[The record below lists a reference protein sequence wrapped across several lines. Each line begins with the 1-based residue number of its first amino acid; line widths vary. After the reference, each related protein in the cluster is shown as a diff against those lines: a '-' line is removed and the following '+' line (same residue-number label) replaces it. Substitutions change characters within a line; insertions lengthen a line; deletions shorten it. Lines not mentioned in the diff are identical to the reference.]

1 MNIAGIHT
9 TKPRTQRYVD
19 AFVKG
24 TPGESKIYQFRELKE
39 LPPEDLTMYGILAG
53 SGEIYKRCEQE
64 KKDFYFMD
72 HGYFTNAHDKPHWLR
87 ITKNAHCQ
95 TKLTNT
101 NPDRYEKYFK
111 RELKPWQ
118 KDGKKILV
126 LPPTNAVAG
135 FFNAT
140 GWLDETVKVLKEN
153 TDRPIEVREK
163 PYNPTIATDHVGATV
178 KVDEPTNHQPSIS
191 WNEYFAC
198 VTYNSTTFIESFTNG
213 VPVFC
218 NPNVC
223 GATPIAGTDFTKIE
237 KPRYEDRVALFSN
250 LAYNNWTME
259 EMSNGTAWKMI
270 DSYHTEVLD
279 GR

>member
-198 VTYNSTTFIESFTNG
+198 VTYNSNTMIESFTNG

-218 NPNVC
+218 DPHVC
-223 GATPIAGTDFTKIE
+223 GATPIAETDFTKIE
-237 KPRYEDRVALFSN
+237 KPRYEDRIALFSN

>member
-1 MNIAGIHT
+1 MNLAGIHT

-24 TPGESKIYQFRELKE
+24 TPGASKIYQFRELKE

-218 NPNVC
+218 DPNVC

-259 EMSNGTAWKMI
+259 EMSNGTAWDMLNRNN
-270 DSYHTEVLD
+270 SLQERH
-279 GR
+279 

>member
-24 TPGESKIYQFRELKE
+24 TPGAPKIYQFRELQD
-39 LPPEDLTMYGILAG
+39 LPPENLTMYGILAG

-64 KKDFYFMD
+64 KRDFYFMD
-72 HGYFTNAHDKPHWLR
+72 HGYFTNAHDIPHWLR

-111 RELKPWQ
+111 RELKTWQ

-198 VTYNSTTFIESFTNG
+198 VTYNSNTMIESFTNG

-218 NPNVC
+218 DPNVC

-259 EMSNGTAWKMI
+259 EMSNGTAWKMLKG
-270 DSYHTEVLD
+270 Y
-279 GR
+279 

>member
-163 PYNPTIATDHVGATV
+163 PYNPTVATDHVGATV

-198 VTYNSTTFIESFTNG
+198 VTYNSNTMIESFTNG

-218 NPNVC
+218 DPHVC
-223 GATPIAGTDFTKIE
+223 GATPIAETDFTKIE
-237 KPRYEDRVALFSN
+237 KPRYEDRIALFSN

>member
-135 FFNAT
+135 FFNAIDWVDKT
-140 GWLDETVKVLKEN
+140 IKVLKEN

-178 KVDEPTNHQPSIS
+178 KVDKPTNHQPRIN

-218 NPNVC
+218 DPNVC
-223 GATPIAGTDFTKIE
+223 SATPIAETDFTKIE
-237 KPRYEDRVALFSN
+237 KPRYDDRVALFSN

-270 DSYHTEVLD
+270 DSYQMEVLD
-279 GR
+279 EG

>member
-24 TPGESKIYQFRELKE
+24 TPGAPKIYQFRELQD
-39 LPPEDLTMYGILAG
+39 LPPENLTMYGILAG

-259 EMSNGTAWKMI
+259 EMSDGTAWKMLKG
-270 DSYHTEVLD
+270 Y
-279 GR
+279 

>member
-1 MNIAGIHT
+1 MTIAGIHT

-24 TPGESKIYQFRELKE
+24 TPGVSKIYQFRELQE

-64 KKDFYFMD
+64 KRDFYFMD

-118 KDGKKILV
+118 KDGKKILL
-126 LPPTNAVAG
+126 LPPTNAIAG

-140 GWLDETVKVLKEN
+140 NWVDKTIKVLKEN

-163 PYNPTIATDHVGATV
+163 PYNPTTETDYAGATV
-178 KVDEPTNHQPSIS
+178 KVDKPTNHQPTIN

-198 VTYNSTTFIESFTNG
+198 VTYNSNTMVESFTNG

-218 NPNVC
+218 EPNVC
-223 GATPIAGTDFTKIE
+223 GATPIAETDFTKIE
-237 KPRYEDRVALFSN
+237 KPRYEDRIALFSN

-259 EMSNGTAWKMI
+259 EMADGTAWRMLN
-270 DSYHTEVLD
+270 E
-279 GR
+279 G

>member
-24 TPGESKIYQFRELKE
+24 TPGVSKIYQFRELQE

-64 KKDFYFMD
+64 KRDFYFID
-72 HGYFTNAHDKPHWLR
+72 HGYFTNAHDTPHWLR

-111 RELKPWQ
+111 RDLKPWQ

-126 LPPTNAVAG
+126 LPPTNAIAG

-140 GWLDETVKVLKEN
+140 DWVDKTIKVLKEN

-163 PYNPTIATDHVGATV
+163 PYNPAIATDYVGATV
-178 KVDEPTNHQPSIS
+178 KVDKPTNHQPRIN

-198 VTYNSTTFIESFTNG
+198 VTYNSNTMIESFTNG

-218 NPNVC
+218 EPHVC
-223 GATPIAGTDFTKIE
+223 GATPIAETNFTKIE
-237 KPRYEDRVALFSN
+237 KPRYEDRIALFSN

-259 EMSNGTAWKMI
+259 EMSDGTAWRMLNE
-270 DSYHTEVLD
+270 S
-279 GR
+279 

>member
-24 TPGESKIYQFRELKE
+24 TTGELKIYQFRELKE

-163 PYNPTIATDHVGATV
+163 PYNPTVATDHVGATV

-198 VTYNSTTFIESFTNG
+198 VTYNSNTMIESFTNG

-218 NPNVC
+218 NPHVC
-223 GATPIAGTDFTKIE
+223 GATPIAETDFTKIE
-237 KPRYEDRVALFSN
+237 KPRYEDRIALFSN